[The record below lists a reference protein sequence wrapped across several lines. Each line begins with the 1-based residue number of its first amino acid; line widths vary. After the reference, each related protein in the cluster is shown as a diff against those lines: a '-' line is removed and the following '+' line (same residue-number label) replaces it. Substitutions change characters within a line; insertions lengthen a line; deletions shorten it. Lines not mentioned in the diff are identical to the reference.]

1 MGKQRPA
8 FQQMGI
14 TPEDT
19 SAEPANYHG
28 ECLRPINQRVLKC
41 IKDRGVAGASAQYV
55 ASTLH
60 IPLGTASGR
69 ISELHKEGYIRAT
82 EAVGGNRERV
92 YIAINKSITP
102 PVKTYMV
109 NEIFYSL
116 QGEGARA
123 GTANVFVRFAGC
135 NLTCKVESHGF
146 DCDTEFTSGR
156 KLTALQIVEEM
167 TEVAGRSLSVILT
180 GGEPLL
186 QVDGE
191 LITVLKD
198 YHWYIA
204 IETNGSLPVLAGIDW
219 VTVSPKVAEHAIQQ
233 READE
238 VKYVRSVGQGIPKT
252 YVRADYKF
260 LSPAWGVD
268 TEKNLAYCVQL
279 IKENPEWRLSLQQH
293 KLWNVR

>member
-1 MGKQRPA
+1 MGKKRPY
-8 FQQMGI
+8 FQQIGL
-14 TPEDT
+14 TPQDT
-19 SAEPANYHG
+19 SPAPANYHD

-41 IKDRGVAGASAQYV
+41 IKDRGVAGASAMYV
-55 ASTLH
+55 SDTLH

-69 ISELHKEGYIRAT
+69 ISELHKEGYIRVT

-92 YIAINKSITP
+92 YIAVNKAVTP

-109 NEIFYSL
+109 NEVFYSL

-123 GTANVFVRFAGC
+123 GTANVFVRFSGC
-135 NLTCKVESHGF
+135 NLTCKVETHGF

-156 KLTALQIVEEM
+156 KLTGLQLLEEM
-167 TEVAGRSLSVILT
+167 DEIGNQCRNVILT

-186 QVDGE
+186 QVDDQ
-191 LITVLKD
+191 LVLLLKEH
-198 YHWYIA
+198 HWHIA
-204 IETNGSLPVLAGIDW
+204 IETNGSLPVPNGIDW

-252 YVRADYKF
+252 YVRATHKF
-260 LSPAWGVD
+260 LSPAWGAD
-268 TEKNLAYCVQL
+268 TEANLAHCIQL
-279 IKENPEWRLSLQQH
+279 IKENPEWKLSVQMH
-293 KLWNVR
+293 KLWAVR